1 MKEAIHEREGLWY
14 AVSQPGWSEEHIHEG
29 RMAQLSGLE
38 SKHGEQVSTQGAS
51 QRKFTGSW
59 NWP

>member
-1 MKEAIHEREGLWY
+1 MKEAIHEREELWY

-38 SKHGEQVSTQGAS
+38 SKQGEQVSTQGAS
-51 QRKFTGSW
+51 
-59 NWP
+59 